1 MANPDNVAEGFP
13 FSGQTKI
20 IIFYFIKNILQ
31 RHAPSFAAGCRMK
44 NLYVPTVPI
53 DCRMATIE
61 NAKEALAGESQ
72 ANRKYQ
78 AFSDKAAEEGFKNVA
93 TLYKAAS
100 EAEAI
105 HAKKLLKVLS
115 AIESTEKNLEA
126 SIAGETHEFTT
137 MYPEFVKAAEAE
149 KRSDAVL
156 AFTHAM
162 KAEEVHAGLY
172 RKALA
177 AVKSKQD
184 LGREKVFLC
193 PVCGNIE
200 MGKAPEKCPICGVF
214 GKQFREIT
222 L

>member
-1 MANPDNVAEGFP
+1 
-13 FSGQTKI
+13 
-20 IIFYFIKNILQ
+20 
-31 RHAPSFAAGCRMK
+31 
-44 NLYVPTVPI
+44 
-53 DCRMATIE
+53 MATTE

-78 AFSDKAAEEGFKNVA
+78 AFSDKAAEEGFRNVA
-93 TLYKAAS
+93 VLYKAAS

-105 HAKKLLKVLS
+105 HAKKLLKVLT
-115 AIESTEKNLEA
+115 AVESTAKNLEA
-126 SIAGETHEFTT
+126 SITGETYEFTT
-137 MYPEFVKAAEAE
+137 MYPAFVKAAEAE

-172 RKALA
+172 TKALA
-177 AVKSKQD
+177 AVKAGTD

-193 PVCGNIE
+193 PICGNIE
-200 MGKAPEKCPICGVF
+200 MGKAPDKCPICGVF

>member
-1 MANPDNVAEGFP
+1 MTT
-13 FSGQTKI
+13 Q
-20 IIFYFIKNILQ
+20 KN
-31 RHAPSFAAGCRMK
+31 AMDAF
-44 NLYVPTVPI
+44 
-53 DCRMATIE
+53 
-61 NAKEALAGESQ
+61 AGESQ
-72 ANRKYQ
+72 ANRKYL
-78 AFSDKAAEEGFKNVA
+78 AFSEKAAAEGFTGIA

-105 HAKKLLKVLS
+105 HAKKLLKVLG
-115 AIESTEKNLEA
+115 AVNATDKNLEG
-126 SIAGETHEFTT
+126 SIEGETHEYTS
-137 MYPEFVKAAEAE
+137 MYPAFVKEAEAE
-149 KRSDAVL
+149 KKSDAVL

-172 RKALA
+172 KKALA
-177 AVKSKQD
+177 ALKAGHD

-200 MGKAPEKCPICGVF
+200 VGKAPDKCPICGVF

>member
-1 MANPDNVAEGFP
+1 
-13 FSGQTKI
+13 
-20 IIFYFIKNILQ
+20 
-31 RHAPSFAAGCRMK
+31 
-44 NLYVPTVPI
+44 
-53 DCRMATIE
+53 MATMD
-61 NAKEALAGESQ
+61 NAKEAFAGESQ

-78 AFSDKAAEEGFKNVA
+78 AFSEKAAEEGFRNVA

-105 HAKKLLKVLS
+105 HAKKLLKVLT
-115 AIESTEKNLEA
+115 AVESTARNLEA
-126 SIAGETHEFTT
+126 SIAGETHEYTS
-137 MYPEFVKAAEAE
+137 MYPEFLKAAEAE

-172 RKALA
+172 KKALA
-177 AVKSKQD
+177 AIKAGND

-200 MGKAPEKCPICGVF
+200 IGKAPDKCPICGVF

>member
-1 MANPDNVAEGFP
+1 
-13 FSGQTKI
+13 
-20 IIFYFIKNILQ
+20 
-31 RHAPSFAAGCRMK
+31 
-44 NLYVPTVPI
+44 
-53 DCRMATIE
+53 MATTD

-78 AFSDKAAEEGFKNVA
+78 AFSDKAAEEGFRNVA
-93 TLYKAAS
+93 VLYKAAS

-105 HAKKLLKVLS
+105 HAKKLLKVLT
-115 AIESTEKNLEA
+115 AVESTAKNLEV
-126 SIAGETHEFTT
+126 SIAGETHEFTI
-137 MYPEFVKAAEAE
+137 MYPEFVKTAQAE

-156 AFTHAM
+156 AFTIAM

-172 RKALA
+172 KKALA
-177 AVKSKQD
+177 AIKAGND

-200 MGKAPEKCPICGVF
+200 IGKVPDKCPICGVF

>member
-1 MANPDNVAEGFP
+1 
-13 FSGQTKI
+13 
-20 IIFYFIKNILQ
+20 
-31 RHAPSFAAGCRMK
+31 
-44 NLYVPTVPI
+44 
-53 DCRMATIE
+53 MATTE

-78 AFSDKAAEEGFKNVA
+78 AFSDKAAEEGFRNVA
-93 TLYKAAS
+93 VLYKAAS

-105 HAKKLLKVLS
+105 HAKKLLKVLT
-115 AIESTEKNLEA
+115 AVESTAKNLEA
-126 SIAGETHEFTT
+126 SIAGETHEFTI
-137 MYPEFVKAAEAE
+137 MYPAFVKAAEAE

-172 RKALA
+172 TKALA
-177 AVKSKQD
+177 AVKAGTD

-193 PVCGNIE
+193 PICGNIE
-200 MGKAPEKCPICGVF
+200 MGKAPDKCPICGVF

>member
-1 MANPDNVAEGFP
+1 
-13 FSGQTKI
+13 
-20 IIFYFIKNILQ
+20 
-31 RHAPSFAAGCRMK
+31 
-44 NLYVPTVPI
+44 
-53 DCRMATIE
+53 MATIE

-93 TLYKAAS
+93 VLYKAAS

-115 AIESTEKNLEA
+115 MIESTGKNLEV
-126 SIAGETHEFTT
+126 SIEGETHEFTT
-137 MYPEFVKAAEAE
+137 MYPEFIKAAEAE
-149 KRSDAVL
+149 KRTDAVL

-162 KAEEVHAGLY
+162 KAEVVHAGLY
-172 RKALA
+172 QKALA
-177 AVKSKQD
+177 AIKAGTD
-184 LGREKVFLC
+184 LSREKVFLC

-200 MGKAPEKCPICGVF
+200 IGKAPDKCPICGVF